1 VTRGT
6 GSRWLGIAS
15 LLPGLLALM
24 VGVAVAK
31 PKAGAHEPNREYL
44 FATIPWGTP
53 ADSALGVLGGR
64 GYHEVPAARTDST
77 RQAEGQ
83 LFGSFALVEASLD
96 DHHRVLRWIVKVLPP
111 AQEARYGETYAA
123 MRKVYDDMVLDA
135 RSKHGPRNE
144 VYEKFRFPYERGESR
159 VGEALRNNGVTIRS
173 EWRHRDSG
181 SLTIEM
187 DRTIAVV
194 VTYVSPAWD
203 AVEAVRRGRKAKDL

>member
-1 VTRGT
+1 MVR
-6 GSRWLGIAS
+6 
-15 LLPGLLALM
+15 LLPVLLVLLA
-24 VGVAVAK
+24 GVAAARSK
-31 PKAGAHEPNREYL
+31 SADRAAAREANFDYQ
-44 FATIPWGTP
+44 FAAIPWGTP
-53 ADSALGVLGGR
+53 ADSAFGVLAGR

-83 LFGSFALVEASLD
+83 LFGQFAMVEASLD

-111 AQEARYGETYAA
+111 AREAKYGESYAT

-135 RSKHGPRNE
+135 RSKHGPRDA

-159 VGEALRNNGVTIRS
+159 VGEALKNNGVTIRS

-203 AVEAVRRGRKAKDL
+203 AVEAARRGRKAKDL